1 MKKIILVLL
10 ILYIPLLA
18 QNENISLFPFTGDIS
33 EKQGNVFMN
42 EIASKLNRRGYKF
55 VDRSKDLGEAIKRE
69 QKLDNIKDREY
80 ADIDT
85 KLNLAGYVLVGSITE
100 SGAGYAINVRI
111 IDLTTSQYKATA
123 NEYLPSLNLGNE
135 ETKIAIENVVRDID
149 SKISGRKIPT
159 VQEEQRQQELRNE
172 KLSDY
177 QINSYKNGYNNAKI
191 AKWVG
196 RESWITGIVLTAI
209 PFIIDASWGNNFGY
223 LLVSPPSSKVPQNVN
238 VGNGV
243 TYQDYGGF
251 YPKSDL
257 IAMRTV
263 FGLGV
268 GLFLGRVITDI
279 VASTM
284 QNSYKK
290 KLEERGIY
298 YSFNP
303 IITPTYNNTVNYGIE
318 FAMAYKYLN
327 KIKYLY
333 M

>member
-1 MKKIILVLL
+1 MKKIIFVLL

-55 VDRSKDLGEAIKRE
+55 VDRSKELGDAIRRE
-69 QKLDNIKDREY
+69 QGLDNIKDREY
-80 ADIDT
+80 ADIAT
-85 KLNLAGYVLVGSITE
+85 KLNLAGYVLVGSIVE

-123 NEYLPSLNLGNE
+123 NEYLPSLNLGNQ
-135 ETKIAIENVVRDID
+135 ETAIAIENIVRDID
-149 SKISGRKIPT
+149 SKISGKRIPT
-159 VQEEQRQQELRNE
+159 VQEEQRQQELHNE
-172 KLSDY
+172 QLTDY
-177 QINSYKNGYNNAKI
+177 QINSYKDGYNNAKI
-191 AKWVG
+191 AKWIG
-196 RESWITGIVLTAI
+196 RGSWITGIILTAI

-223 LLVSPPSSKVPQNVN
+223 FLVSPPSSMTSSV
-238 VGNGV
+238 
-243 TYQDYGGF
+243 GF
-251 YPKSDL
+251 YPETDL

-268 GLFLGRVITDI
+268 GLFVGGAITDI

-303 IITPTYNNTVNYGIE
+303 IIAPTYNNTVNYGLE
-318 FAMAYKYLN
+318 FAIAYKFQ
-327 KIKYLY
+327 
-333 M
+333 

>member
-1 MKKIILVLL
+1 MKKIIFVLL

-55 VDRSKDLGEAIKRE
+55 VDRSKELGDAIRRE
-69 QKLDNIKDREY
+69 QGLDNIKDREY
-80 ADIDT
+80 ADIAT
-85 KLNLAGYVLVGSITE
+85 KLNLAGYVLVGSIVE

-123 NEYLPSLNLGNE
+123 NEYLPSLNLGNQ
-135 ETKIAIENVVRDID
+135 ETAIAIENIVRDID
-149 SKISGRKIPT
+149 SKISGKRIPT
-159 VQEEQRQQELRNE
+159 VQEEQRQQELHNE
-172 KLSDY
+172 QLTDY
-177 QINSYKNGYNNAKI
+177 QINSYKDGYNNAKI
-191 AKWVG
+191 AKWIG
-196 RESWITGIVLTAI
+196 RGSWITGIILTAI

-223 LLVSPPSSKVPQNVN
+223 FLVSPPSSMTSSV
-238 VGNGV
+238 
-243 TYQDYGGF
+243 GF
-251 YPKSDL
+251 YPETDL

-268 GLFLGRVITDI
+268 GLFVGGAITDI

-303 IITPTYNNTVNYGIE
+303 IIAPTYNNTVNYELE
-318 FAMAYKYLN
+318 FAIAYKFQ
-327 KIKYLY
+327 
-333 M
+333 

>member
-1 MKKIILVLL
+1 MKKIVFIFL

-55 VDRSKDLGEAIKRE
+55 VDRSKELGEAINRE

-80 ADIDT
+80 ADIAT
-85 KLNLAGYVLVGSITE
+85 KLNLAGYVLVGSIIE

-123 NEYLPSLNLGNE
+123 NEYLPSLNLGNQ
-135 ETKIAIENVVRDID
+135 ETSVAIENIVRDID
-149 SKISGRKIPT
+149 SKISGKSIPS
-159 VQEEQRQQELRNE
+159 VQEELRQQELKNSQ
-172 KLSDY
+172 LSDY
-177 QINSYKNGYNNAKI
+177 AINSYKDGYNNAKI
-191 AKWVG
+191 AKWIG
-196 RESWITGIVLTAI
+196 RGAWITGIILTSI
-209 PFIIDASWGNNFGY
+209 PFIIDASWGKNFGY
-223 LLVSPPSSKVPQNVN
+223 FLVSEPYSMVPNTITS
-238 VGNGV
+238 GNI
-243 TYQDYGGF
+243 TYIDNGGF
-251 YPKSDL
+251 YPEKDL
-257 IAMRTV
+257 IAMRSL
-263 FGLGV
+263 FGVGV
-268 GLFLGRVITDI
+268 GLFIGGVITDI

-303 IITPTYNNTVNYGIE
+303 IITPNYYNTINYGFE
-318 FAMAYKYLN
+318 FAMAYKF
-327 KIKYLY
+327 K
-333 M
+333 

>member
-1 MKKIILVLL
+1 MKKIIFVLL

-55 VDRSKDLGEAIKRE
+55 VDRSKELGDAIRRE
-69 QKLDNIKDREY
+69 QGLDNIKDREY
-80 ADIDT
+80 ADIAT
-85 KLNLAGYVLVGSITE
+85 KLNLAGYVLVGSIVE

-123 NEYLPSLNLGNE
+123 NEYLPSLNLGNQ
-135 ETKIAIENVVRDID
+135 ETAIAIENIVRDID
-149 SKISGRKIPT
+149 SKISGKRIPT
-159 VQEEQRQQELRNE
+159 VQEEQRQQELHNE
-172 KLSDY
+172 QLTDY
-177 QINSYKNGYNNAKI
+177 QINSYKDGYNNAKI
-191 AKWVG
+191 AKWIG
-196 RESWITGIVLTAI
+196 RGSWITGIILTAI

-223 LLVSPPSSKVPQNVN
+223 FLVSPPSSMTSSV
-238 VGNGV
+238 
-243 TYQDYGGF
+243 GF
-251 YPKSDL
+251 YPETDL

-268 GLFLGRVITDI
+268 GLFVGGAITDI

-303 IITPTYNNTVNYGIE
+303 IIDPNYNNTVNYGLE
-318 FAMAYKYLN
+318 FAIAYKFQ
-327 KIKYLY
+327 
-333 M
+333 

>member
-1 MKKIILVLL
+1 MKKIIFVLL

-55 VDRSKDLGEAIKRE
+55 VDRSKELGDAIRRE
-69 QKLDNIKDREY
+69 QGLDNIKDREY
-80 ADIDT
+80 ADIAT
-85 KLNLAGYVLVGSITE
+85 KLNLAGYVLVGSIVE

-123 NEYLPSLNLGNE
+123 NEYLPSLNLGNQ
-135 ETKIAIENVVRDID
+135 ETAIAIENIVRDID
-149 SKISGRKIPT
+149 SKISGKRIPT
-159 VQEEQRQQELRNE
+159 VQEEQRQQELHNE
-172 KLSDY
+172 QLTDY
-177 QINSYKNGYNNAKI
+177 QINSYKDGYNNAKI
-191 AKWVG
+191 AKWIG
-196 RESWITGIVLTAI
+196 RGSWITGIILTAI

-223 LLVSPPSSKVPQNVN
+223 FLVSPPSSMTSSV
-238 VGNGV
+238 
-243 TYQDYGGF
+243 GF
-251 YPKSDL
+251 YPETDL

-268 GLFLGRVITDI
+268 GLFVGGAITDI

-303 IITPTYNNTVNYGIE
+303 IIAPNYNNTVNYGLE
-318 FAMAYKYLN
+318 FAIAYKFQ
-327 KIKYLY
+327 
-333 M
+333 

>member
-1 MKKIILVLL
+1 MKKIIFVLL

-55 VDRSKDLGEAIKRE
+55 VDRSKELGDAIRRE
-69 QKLDNIKDREY
+69 QGLDNIKDREY
-80 ADIDT
+80 ADIAT
-85 KLNLAGYVLVGSITE
+85 KLNLAGYVLVGSIVE

-123 NEYLPSLNLGNE
+123 NEYLPSLNLGNQ
-135 ETKIAIENVVRDID
+135 ETAIAIENIVRDID
-149 SKISGRKIPT
+149 SKISGKRIPT
-159 VQEEQRQQELRNE
+159 VQEEQRQQELHNE
-172 KLSDY
+172 QLTDY
-177 QINSYKNGYNNAKI
+177 QINSYKDGYNNAKI
-191 AKWVG
+191 AKWIG
-196 RESWITGIVLTAI
+196 RGSWITGIILTAI

-223 LLVSPPSSKVPQNVN
+223 FLVSPPSSMTSSV
-238 VGNGV
+238 
-243 TYQDYGGF
+243 GF
-251 YPKSDL
+251 YPETDL

-263 FGLGV
+263 FGIGV
-268 GLFLGRVITDI
+268 GLFVGGAITDI

-303 IITPTYNNTVNYGIE
+303 IIAPTYNNTVNYGLE
-318 FAMAYKYLN
+318 FAIAYKFQ
-327 KIKYLY
+327 
-333 M
+333 

>member
-1 MKKIILVLL
+1 MKKIIFVLL

-55 VDRSKDLGEAIKRE
+55 VDRSKELGDAIRRE
-69 QKLDNIKDREY
+69 QGLDNIKDREY
-80 ADIDT
+80 ADIAT
-85 KLNLAGYVLVGSITE
+85 KLNLAGYVLVGSIVE

-123 NEYLPSLNLGNE
+123 NEYLPSLNLGNQ
-135 ETKIAIENVVRDID
+135 ETAIAIENIVRDID
-149 SKISGRKIPT
+149 SKISGKRIPT
-159 VQEEQRQQELRNE
+159 VQEEQRQQELHNE
-172 KLSDY
+172 QLTDY
-177 QINSYKNGYNNAKI
+177 QINSYKDGYNNAKI
-191 AKWVG
+191 AKWIG
-196 RESWITGIVLTAI
+196 RGSWITGIILTAI

-223 LLVSPPSSKVPQNVN
+223 FLVSPPSNMTSSV
-238 VGNGV
+238 
-243 TYQDYGGF
+243 GF
-251 YPKSDL
+251 YPETDL

-268 GLFLGRVITDI
+268 GLFVGGAITDI

-303 IITPTYNNTVNYGIE
+303 IIAPNYNNTVNYGLE
-318 FAMAYKYLN
+318 FAIAYKFQ
-327 KIKYLY
+327 
-333 M
+333 

>member
-1 MKKIILVLL
+1 MKKIIFVLL

-42 EIASKLNRRGYKF
+42 EIASKLNRRDYKF
-55 VDRSKDLGEAIKRE
+55 VDRSKELGEAIRRE
-69 QKLDNIKDREY
+69 QGLGNIKDREY
-80 ADIDT
+80 ADIAT
-85 KLNLAGYVLVGSITE
+85 KLNLAGYVLVGSIVE

-123 NEYLPSLNLGNE
+123 NEYLPSLNLGNQ
-135 ETKIAIENVVRDID
+135 ETAIAIENIVRDID

-159 VQEEQRQQELRNE
+159 VQEEQRQKELQNE
-172 KLSDY
+172 QLTDY
-177 QINSYKNGYNNAKI
+177 QINSYKDGYNNANI
-191 AKWVG
+191 AKWIG
-196 RESWITGIVLTAI
+196 RGSWITGIVLTAI

-223 LLVSPPSSKVPQNVN
+223 FLVSPPSSKTPTTVN
-238 VGNGV
+238 VGNGA

-251 YPKSDL
+251 YPESDL

-263 FGLGV
+263 FGIGV
-268 GLFLGRVITDI
+268 GLFVGGVITDI

-303 IITPTYNNTVNYGIE
+303 IIAPTYNNTVNYELE
-318 FAMAYKYLN
+318 FAIAYKFQ
-327 KIKYLY
+327 
-333 M
+333 

>member
-1 MKKIILVLL
+1 MKKIIFVLL

-42 EIASKLNRRGYKF
+42 EIASKLNRRDYKF
-55 VDRSKDLGEAIKRE
+55 VDRSKELGEAIRRE
-69 QKLDNIKDREY
+69 QGLGNIKDREY
-80 ADIDT
+80 ADIAT
-85 KLNLAGYVLVGSITE
+85 KLNLAGYVLVGSIVE

-123 NEYLPSLNLGNE
+123 NEYLPSLNLGNQ
-135 ETKIAIENVVRDID
+135 ETAIAIENIVRDID
-149 SKISGRKIPT
+149 SKISGKRIPT
-159 VQEEQRQQELRNE
+159 VQEEQRQQELHNE
-172 KLSDY
+172 QLTDY
-177 QINSYKNGYNNAKI
+177 QINSYKDGYNNAKI
-191 AKWVG
+191 AKWIG
-196 RESWITGIVLTAI
+196 RGSWITGIILTAI

-223 LLVSPPSSKVPQNVN
+223 FLVSPPSSMTSSV
-238 VGNGV
+238 
-243 TYQDYGGF
+243 GF
-251 YPKSDL
+251 YPETDL

-268 GLFLGRVITDI
+268 GLFVGGAITDI

-303 IITPTYNNTVNYGIE
+303 IIAPTYNNTVNYGLE
-318 FAMAYKYLN
+318 FAIAYKFQ
-327 KIKYLY
+327 
-333 M
+333 

>member
-1 MKKIILVLL
+1 MKKIIFVLL

-33 EKQGNVFMN
+33 EKQGKVFMN

-69 QKLDNIKDREY
+69 QGLDNIKDREY
-80 ADIDT
+80 ADIAT
-85 KLNLAGYVLVGSITE
+85 KLNLAGYVLVGSIIE

-123 NEYLPSLNLGNE
+123 NEYLPSLNLGNQ
-135 ETKIAIENVVRDID
+135 ETAAAIENIVRDID
-149 SKISGRKIPT
+149 SKISGKKIPT
-159 VQEEQRQQELRNE
+159 VQEEQRQKELQNE
-172 KLSDY
+172 QLTDY
-177 QINSYKNGYNNAKI
+177 QINSYKNGYNNANI
-191 AKWVG
+191 AKWIG
-196 RESWITGIVLTAI
+196 RGSWITGIVLTSI

-223 LLVSPPSSKVPQNVN
+223 FLVSKPAAKIPATVN

-251 YPKSDL
+251 YPESDL
-257 IAMRTV
+257 IAMRAV
-263 FGLGV
+263 FGIGV
-268 GLFLGRVITDI
+268 GLFVGGVITDI

-303 IITPTYNNTVNYGIE
+303 IITPNYNNTVNYGIE
-318 FAMAYKYLN
+318 FAMAYRFK
-327 KIKYLY
+327 
-333 M
+333 

>member
-1 MKKIILVLL
+1 MKKIIFVLL
-10 ILYIPLLA
+10 MLYIPLLA

-55 VDRSKDLGEAIKRE
+55 VDRSKELGDAIRRE
-69 QKLDNIKDREY
+69 QGLDNIRDREY
-80 ADIDT
+80 ADIAT
-85 KLNLAGYVLVGSITE
+85 KLNLAGYVLVGSIVE

-123 NEYLPSLNLGNE
+123 NEYLPSLNLGNQ
-135 ETKIAIENVVRDID
+135 ETAVAIENIVRDID
-149 SKISGRKIPT
+149 SKISGKRIPT
-159 VQEEQRQQELRNE
+159 VQEEQRQQELHNE
-172 KLSDY
+172 QLTDY
-177 QINSYKNGYNNAKI
+177 QINSYKDGYNNAKI
-191 AKWVG
+191 AKWIG
-196 RESWITGIVLTAI
+196 RGSWITGIILTAI

-223 LLVSPPSSKVPQNVN
+223 FLVSPPSSRTSSV
-238 VGNGV
+238 
-243 TYQDYGGF
+243 GF
-251 YPKSDL
+251 YPETDL

-268 GLFLGRVITDI
+268 GLFVGGAITDI

-303 IITPTYNNTVNYGIE
+303 IIAPTYNNTVNYGLE
-318 FAMAYKYLN
+318 FAIAYKF
-327 KIKYLY
+327 K
-333 M
+333 